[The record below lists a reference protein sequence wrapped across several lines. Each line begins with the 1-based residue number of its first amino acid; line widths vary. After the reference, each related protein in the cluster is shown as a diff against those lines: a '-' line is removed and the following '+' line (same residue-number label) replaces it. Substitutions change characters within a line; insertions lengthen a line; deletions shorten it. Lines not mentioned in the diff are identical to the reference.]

1 MPYNYDQPTERQ
13 SSEQP
18 SAGDAGDNGKEEPD
32 EPHIPNPHFVLP
44 SNMATP
50 DTLKV
55 HAIIEK
61 TAKFIAGQ
69 GAQMEILIKAK
80 QANNPL
86 FEFLNQSSHLNPY
99 YKHMLQTMKDGKY
112 PEESAR
118 TSSDAA
124 DAALKS
130 SGAQY
135 GGEYYSSASLPRIHV
150 PVLKYK
156 PSADCAYTQLISK
169 IKGVPIKTAEDL
181 ERLNTPSPT
190 PEPANGQPPAQKKD
204 VEVKKISSALML
216 AQCYGSGTDTDDDDD
231 SERATKAGDDSQSSQ
246 SNADSSPVPA
256 GIQCPPPDHRVI
268 IDKTAAYVLKNG
280 KDFEQILRAKDETR
294 FSFLNYTDPFHKYYI
309 FKVTGAVA
317 ADAPKVPSSSSSPAS
332 GGPSSKVI
340 REHLAPFRTLF
351 PLFSLSFHF
360 RSSRFVFDPR
370 QGGVVVDTGGD
381 ARSPDGPQQRRGRGE
396 KSRSAEAKDCVEH
409 GVERLPGAGRQQ
421 IPAVLL
427 RPRLAAERTVASGA
441 RARPVRLDHPG
452 LHVGASHRR

>member
-1 MPYNYDQPTERQ
+1 MPYNYDQPNDRQ
-13 SSEQP
+13 SSEQSP
-18 SAGDAGDNGKEEPD
+18 AGDAGENGKEEPD

-86 FEFLNQSSHLNPY
+86 FEFLNQSSQLNPY

-112 PEESAR
+112 PEESAQ
-118 TSSDAA
+118 TTSDAA

-130 SGAQY
+130 SAQY
-135 GGEYYSSASLPRIHV
+135 GSEYYSSAHLPRLHV
-150 PVLKYK
+150 PVVKYK

-169 IKGVPIKTAEDL
+169 IKGVPINTAEDL

-190 PEPANGQPPAQKKD
+190 PEPANGHAATQTAPKTG

-216 AQCYGSGTDTDDDDD
+216 AQCYGSGSDTDHDDD
-231 SERATKAGDDSQSSQ
+231 SELPKAGDDSQSSQ

-317 ADAPKVPSSSSSPAS
+317 ADPHPPHQTKVSSSSSSKAIS
-332 GGPSSKVI
+332 EFLAHFSVSSLRFNTRPHI
-340 REHLAPFRTLF
+340 
-351 PLFSLSFHF
+351 
-360 RSSRFVFDPR
+360 RSSRFVLDPR
-370 QGGVVVDTGGD
+370 QGGVVVGTGR
-381 ARSPDGPQQRRGRGE
+381 APHGPQQRRGRGE
-396 KSRSAEAKDCVEH
+396 KSRPSGAKVCVKH
-409 GVERLPGAGRQQ
+409 GVERLSGAGRQQ
-421 IPAVLL
+421 IAAVLL
-427 RPRLAAERTVASGA
+427 RPRFAAERTDASGA
-441 RARPVRLDHPG
+441 RARPVGLDYPG
-452 LHVGASHRR
+452 LDSGARRRR